1 MASPTIYASFLV
13 RLWREH
19 NLERC
24 PELAE
29 GRYPELAEGR
39 CPELAEGQ
47 PESTVDC
54 CSEVEHI
61 QSGQRWSFG
70 SLDEMLDFLRQ
81 QAGALEV
88 SSPPT
93 PDSGRVRAS
102 SLPERESDEQP
113 KANHEKGGV

>member
-1 MASPTIYASFLV
+1 MASPTIYASFLI

-24 PELAE
+24 PE
-29 GRYPELAEGR
+29 R
-39 CPELAEGQ
+39 CPELVEGLAEGQ

-54 CSEVEHI
+54 YSEVEHI

-70 SLDEMLDFLRQ
+70 SLDEMLNFLRQ
-81 QAGALEV
+81 QVGAMEV

-93 PDSGRVRAS
+93 LTSGRVRAN
-102 SLPERESDEQP
+102 SLPRREPDEQP
-113 KANHEKGGV
+113 KANHK